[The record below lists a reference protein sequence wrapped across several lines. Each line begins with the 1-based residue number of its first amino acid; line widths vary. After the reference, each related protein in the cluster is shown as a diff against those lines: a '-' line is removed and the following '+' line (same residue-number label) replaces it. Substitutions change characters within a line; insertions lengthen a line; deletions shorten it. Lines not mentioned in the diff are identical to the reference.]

1 LKKIKIEHCDE
12 GIPSTAIRE
21 IALLRELN
29 HPGIVNLIDI
39 VHGENKLYLVF
50 EFFNLDMKKYLDRR
64 GKPMTIQHTRSV
76 LWQVLQGLL
85 HCHQRRIMHRDLKP
99 SNLLIDES
107 ETAVKIADFGLARSF
122 GLPLKSYTHEVV
134 TLWYRA
140 PEVLLGSKVY
150 STAVD
155 VWSIGCIL
163 YELAH
168 RKPLFYGESEIGQI
182 FKIFKCLGT
191 PVGDELWQGAEDL
204 PEMKVSFPKWRVQG
218 NENLV
223 KLCTQ
228 FTECPE
234 AVDLLTQMMQLEP
247 SRRITVKGALAHPFF
262 AEFNSVS
269 VPGAGNSMMLVQQ
282 SSPLEMYSQ

>member
-21 IALLRELN
+21 MSLLRELS
-29 HPGIVNLIDI
+29 HPGIVNLLDI

-50 EFFNLDMKKYLDRR
+50 EFFNLDMKKYLD
-64 GKPMTIQHTRSV
+64 KKMAPMSV
-76 LWQVLQGLL
+76 PHVKSIIWQVLQGLL

-99 SNLLIDES
+99 SNLLIDED
-107 ETAVKIADFGLARSF
+107 EKRVKIADFGLARSF

-150 STAVD
+150 STGVD
-155 VWSIGCIL
+155 IWSLGCIFF
-163 YELAH
+163 ELAH

-191 PVGDELWQGAEDL
+191 PSEDL
-204 PEMKVSFPKWRVQG
+204 W
-218 NENLV
+218 
-223 KLCTQ
+223 
-228 FTECPE
+228 
-234 AVDLLTQMMQLEP
+234 
-247 SRRITVKGALAHPFF
+247 
-262 AEFNSVS
+262 
-269 VPGAGNSMMLVQQ
+269 
-282 SSPLEMYSQ
+282 